1 MGAYGSLW
9 GLMGAYGS
17 LWELMG
23 AYGSLMVA
31 YGSLMGALWVNRA
44 FLCMHNFLAQAKKLA
59 ATFLPFA
66 SLPPW

>member
-1 MGAYGSLW
+1 MGAVS
-9 GLMGAYGS
+9 ACGS

-23 AYGSLMVA
+23 ALWELMGA
-31 YGSLMGALWVNRA
+31 YGGLMGALWVNRA